1 MENDRLE
8 NILRDVLALVG
19 IVALI
24 VISFENGQ
32 RTGQA
37 IGQIKEL
44 RQSMEDAGY
53 VTRQPEIREV
63 KE

>member
-1 MENDRLE
+1 METDRLE

-53 VTRQPEIREV
+53 VTRQPEIREA
-63 KE
+63 KQ